1 MVNRGQTYEEVI
13 PPAVAYSRADGELWV
28 IGLRGHLDPEELDTV
43 EDATEDALVRWT
55 GPLVFDLRE
64 VGFCDSSLL
73 NHLLR
78 TARRRAVGI
87 FGGDVTVRRLLEL
100 TGADR
105 VLPSHPDLESA
116 RAALS
121 TLPRQARP

>member
-1 MVNRGQTYEEVI
+1 MVKHGQTFEEAI

-28 IGLRGHLDPEELDTV
+28 IGLRGHLDPDELAAV
-43 EDATEDALVRWT
+43 EDATEDALLRCS

-78 TARRRAVGI
+78 TARRRSVGI
-87 FGGDVTVRRLLEL
+87 FGGDGTVRRLLDL

-105 VLPSHPDLESA
+105 LLHPHPDLESV

-121 TLPRQARP
+121 ARQRQARP

>member
-1 MVNRGQTYEEVI
+1 M
-13 PPAVAYSRADGELWV
+13 AYSRADGELWV

-43 EDATEDALVRWT
+43 EDATEDALVHWT

-78 TARRRAVGI
+78 TARRRSVGV
-87 FGGDVTVRRLLEL
+87 FGGDGTVRRLLEL
-100 TGADR
+100 TGADH

>member
-1 MVNRGQTYEEVI
+1 MVNRSQTFEEAI
-13 PPAVAYSRADGELWV
+13 PPAVAYSRADGEVWV
-28 IGLRGHLDPEELDTV
+28 IGLRGHLDPEELDSV

-55 GPLVFDLRE
+55 GPLAFDLRE

-78 TARRRAVGI
+78 TARRRRVGV
-87 FGGDVTVRRLLEL
+87 FGGDRTVRRLFEL
-100 TGADR
+100 TGADSL
-105 VLPSHPDLESA
+105 LPSRPDLESL
-116 RAALS
+116 RPALS

>member
-1 MVNRGQTYEEVI
+1 MVNRGQTFEEAI
-13 PPAVAYSRADGELWV
+13 PPAVTYSRADGELWV
-28 IGLRGHLDPEELDTV
+28 IGLRGHLDPEELGTV
-43 EDATEDALVRWT
+43 EDATEEALRRCS

-78 TARRRAVGI
+78 TARRRSVGI
-87 FGGDVTVRRLLEL
+87 FGGDGTVRRLLDL
-100 TGADR
+100 TGVDR
-105 VLPSHPDLESA
+105 LLPPHPDLESA

-121 TLPRQARP
+121 VRPRQARP